1 QDKKIDQASITLNRY
16 NEKKWSQ
23 LPVTLLREDNRY
35 LYFTAKTSGFSFFA
49 ITGKPVE
56 TESGAKVR
64 PETTTQPLEQDKT
77 TAEAEPKTGAE
88 QEPEKGKITSIP
100 GFEMIFGIACLLMVF
115 LHKRK

>member
-1 QDKKIDQASITLNRY
+1 
-16 NEKKWSQ
+16 EKKWSQ

-56 TESGAKVR
+56 TESEAKVKS
-64 PETTTQPLEQDKT
+64 ETTTQPTEKDNK

-88 QEPEKGKITSIP
+88 QEPDKEKITSIP
-100 GFEMIFGIACLLMVF
+100 GFEMIFGIACLLIVF
-115 LHKRK
+115 LHKRE